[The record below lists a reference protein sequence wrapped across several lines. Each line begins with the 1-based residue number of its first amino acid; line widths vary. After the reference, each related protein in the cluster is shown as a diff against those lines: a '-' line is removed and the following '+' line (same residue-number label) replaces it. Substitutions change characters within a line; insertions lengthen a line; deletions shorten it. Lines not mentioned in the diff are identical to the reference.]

1 MQKRPIIRKRD
12 LFPCKRDVCICK
24 RDIHIPK
31 RPQFLSFS
39 ALQVTVFQPENHVL
53 SHRCLQKR
61 RIHMQ
66 KRNTHIQKRSL
77 SSPFLSLYKSLFFMG
92 TFAQKRHIHMQ
103 KRCIHVQ
110 TRSLSSPF
118 LPLFKSRRFN
128 PNIMSYRVGAPKRD
142 LFICKREIFI
152 HQRDLFIRQKYT
164 FICKRELS
172 PSIFSRFP
180 RHGISTRKL

>member
-1 MQKRPIIRKRD
+1 MQKR
-12 LFPCKRDVCICK
+12 
-24 RDIHIPK
+24 
-31 RPQFLSFS
+31 S
-39 ALQVTVFQPENHVL
+39 
-53 SHRCLQKR
+53 
-61 RIHMQ
+61 IHMQ
-66 KRNTHIQKRSL
+66 TKKIHIQKRSV
-77 SSPFLSLYKSLFFMG
+77 SSPFLSLYKSLFLMG

-142 LFICKREIFI
+142 LFIRKRERFI
-152 HQRDLFIRQKYT
+152 RQRDLFIRKKDI

-172 PSIFSRFP
+172 PSIFSRSL
-180 RHGISTRKL
+180 RHGISTRKLWLIVPVRKKRPINIQKRYIPIQKRPVQMQKRHIHIQKNSFPPLTLAF